1 MKHYFTLLI
10 LLAAVSLNATEH
22 PIAEWDFSGGNINS
36 RCGRYTAELRGATR
50 IMGDSGSQYLSVG
63 RGPLEMPQGIAL
75 SKNAPEVSPAAFP
88 AGGDFQAAQR
98 SRKQPEADPVGQQ
111 IHRLPDET

>member
-36 RCGRYTAELRGATR
+36 RCGRYTTELRGATR

-75 SKNAPEVSPAAFP
+75 SKNARNFP
-88 AGGDFQAAQR
+88 RRHSGWRRLSGCA
-98 SRKQPEADPVGQQ
+98 KKPEAT
-111 IHRLPDET
+111 RS

>member
-1 MKHYFTLLI
+1 MINNETGRGIMKHYFTLLI
-10 LLAAVSLNATEH
+10 LLAAVSLN

-63 RGPLEMPQGIAL
+63 RGPLEMP
-75 SKNAPEVSPAAFP
+75 
-88 AGGDFQAAQR
+88 
-98 SRKQPEADPVGQQ
+98 
-111 IHRLPDET
+111 

>member
-1 MKHYFTLLI
+1 MINNETGRGIMKHYFTLLI

-75 SKNAPEVSPAAFP
+75 SKNAPELSPAAF
-88 AGGDFQAAQR
+88 R
-98 SRKQPEADPVGQQ
+98 LEA
-111 IHRLPDET
+111 T